1 MVHDTLH
8 MHERGVKD
16 RIINHGHAYNTQRLS
31 FIALGF
37 AAGGL
42 GFVISGLDLGFPA

>member
-1 MVHDTLH
+1 
-8 MHERGVKD
+8 MHERCVKD
-16 RIINHGHAYNTQRLS
+16 RNTNHGHAYNKQQLS